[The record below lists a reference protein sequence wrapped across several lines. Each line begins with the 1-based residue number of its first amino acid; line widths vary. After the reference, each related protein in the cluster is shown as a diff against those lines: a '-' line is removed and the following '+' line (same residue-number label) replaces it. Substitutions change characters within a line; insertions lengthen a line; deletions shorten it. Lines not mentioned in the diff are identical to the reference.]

1 MKKKALA
8 VLLGVAMVAG
18 TLAGCGG
25 YGGGSD
31 SKKATSAGSSAAS
44 GSKSTSAPAKESTAT
59 GDPILIGALYPL
71 TGDLADS
78 GKNMQYGID
87 YAVEEINAAGG
98 INGRPLKIVYGD
110 TQGDGAPGMTEMERL
125 ITQENVLAVMGAYQ
139 SGVTEVVSQVAE
151 NYQVPMIT
159 ANATADSLTSHGYD
173 YFFRLA
179 PTNMMFIRDMT
190 QFLVDYGQK
199 NPDAKVNS
207 IAVCA
212 DNTELGQQTATWAK
226 YWAEKN
232 NIEYL
237 GDVLYSQ
244 GAADLTS
251 EVLQLKKLNP
261 DALVVDNYVS
271 DAILLTKT
279 MGEQGYKPQIM
290 IAKANGYTETSYLE
304 SVGNQANGILFATEY
319 VPGEKSK
326 AVYDGFKAK
335 YGVALNGHSAEAY
348 TVVWIFK
355 QALQNLADA
364 GKEITS
370 ENLKTELQ
378 NIKIQDKFEGGGDII
393 LPYNTIQFTNDE
405 FNGIEYKQTNM
416 LGNLAVAQFQNK
428 EIKSVWPFEEAEAEV
443 QFPASF
449 Q

>member
-1 MKKKALA
+1 MKKKMLA
-8 VLLGVAMVAG
+8 IVLSMSMIAGVF
-18 TLAGCGG
+18 AGCGG
-25 YGGGSD
+25 YGGSP
-31 SKKATSAGSSAAS
+31 
-44 GSKSTSAPAKESTAT
+44 SKSTASGGTSSKSGTSEAEPDKESTAT
-59 GDPILIGALYPL
+59 GEPILIGALYPL

-98 INGRPLKIVYGD
+98 IDGRPLKVIYGD

-125 ITQENVLAVMGAYQ
+125 ITQEDVLAVMGAYQ
-139 SGVTEVVSQVAE
+139 SGVTEVVSQVSE
-151 NYQVPMIT
+151 NYEVPMIT

-179 PTNMMFIRDMT
+179 PTNMMYIRDMT
-190 QFLVDYGQK
+190 QFLVDYGEK
-199 NPDAKVNS
+199 NGDAKVES

-212 DNTELGQQTATWAK
+212 DNTELGQQTVTWAK
-226 YWAEKN
+226 YWAEQHG
-232 NIEYL
+232 IEYL

-279 MGEQGYKPQIM
+279 MNEQGYKPELM
-290 IAKANGYTETSYLE
+290 IAKANGFTETSYLE

-319 VPGEKSK
+319 VPGEKSRD
-326 AVYDGFKAK
+326 VYDGFMNK

-348 TVVWIFK
+348 TVIWIFK
-355 QALQNLADA
+355 EALQNLSDA
-364 GKEITS
+364 GTEITH
-370 ENLKTELQ
+370 ENLKNELQ
-378 NIKIQDKFEGGGDII
+378 KIKIEDKFNGGGDII
-393 LPYNTIQFTNDE
+393 LPYNIIQFTSDE

-428 EIKSVWPFEEAEAEV
+428 EIKSVWPFDESEAEV
-443 QFPASF
+443 QFPAAY